1 MKQEFEISAKTV
13 DEALKNGASQLGV
26 DPSVLSYEVLRE
38 PKKGFLGFGEA
49 PATIR
54 ITYETSCADVGLE
67 FVNTL
72 IGNLGIDA
80 EAVMAPA
87 GENGY
92 RIDIEG
98 PDVGILIGHHGE
110 TLDALQYL
118 VNLAANRREGEK
130 SEYNRI
136 TVDIENY
143 RAKREETLRAL
154 ARRMAQKVLR
164 YHRSVTLEP
173 MNPYERRI
181 IHSELQSFEGVTTVS
196 VGTDHNRRVVVY
208 PEGDEAPVFG
218 DTERRGRRGGRDG
231 SRRSNFDIFNETR
244 SADDTSDESD
254 EVTETAEE
262 DSAYDAAEE
271 EASEE

>member
-13 DEALKNGASQLGV
+13 DEALKNGASQLGF

-118 VNLAANRREGEK
+118 SNLACAKKNINGE
-130 SEYNRI
+130 RLRDHVTI
-136 TVDIENY
+136 DIESY
-143 RAKREETLRAL
+143 RAKRETTLRAL
-154 ARRMAQKVLR
+154 ARRMAAKALR
-164 YHRSVTLEP
+164 TKKNVMLEP
-173 MNPYERRI
+173 MNAYERRI
-181 IHSELQSFEGVTTVS
+181 IHSEVQDIEGVSTNS
-196 VGTDHNRRVVVY
+196 IGSENNRRVVIY
-208 PEGDEAPVFG
+208 LTDKKPAAPE
-218 DTERRGRRGGRDG
+218 TEP
-231 SRRSNFDIFNETR
+231 E
-244 SADDTSDESD
+244 
-254 EVTETAEE
+254 ETAN
-262 DSAYDAAEE
+262 ANV
-271 EASEE
+271 